1 MTWPPHQI
9 TWHATSQL
17 TTVAHPTSP
26 HNHPHSFI
34 SPRKQLHDIR
44 AGHIT
49 TMEQQKARSQQRNG
63 LGIALVG
70 RLAHI
75 IYRQIPSLLYSFFL
89 LKPPPLARPGTVWIF
104 FHMHNIYIYIFFI
117 YIYYIIWYFILY
129 SFNTTSG
136 LLVVARNHNA
146 VSLVRPIRLKV
157 IATPRI
163 LIFAAPVICIQRS
176 FCFSDHVR
184 SLALKFCTMLQA
196 YVDIRWC
203 ALPQYWRF
211 FRSHVS
217 RCFSGVFDIAEVLPA
232 TLNASE
238 KHHVAVFS
246 PILDPN
252 SIQYVHH
259 MILYECS
266 NEAWDTLMDPG
277 KTWRSKQTGKTLT
290 RGNLMMGHGSGGY
303 WFFESC
309 RIHVAC

>member
-1 MTWPPHQI
+1 MTSEQ
-9 TWHATSQL
+9 
-17 TTVAHPTSP
+17 VTSP
-26 HNHPHSFI
+26 PWSSRRLVHSKEMVWA
-34 SPRKQLHDIR
+34 SRW
-44 AGHIT
+44 
-49 TMEQQKARSQQRNG
+49 SV
-63 LGIALVG
+63 ALRTFSIG
-70 RLAHI
+70 KFFLCYIGFFFWNFRPRLARELFAYYLI
-75 IYRQIPSLLYSFFL
+75 
-89 LKPPPLARPGTVWIF
+89 GT
-104 FHMHNIYIYIFFI
+104 NI
-117 YIYYIIWYFILY
+117 YIIWYFIFF

-136 LLVVARNHNA
+136 LLAVARGHNA

-176 FCFSDHVR
+176 FCFSGHVC
-184 SLALKFCTMLQA
+184 SLTLKFCTMLQA

-203 ALPQYWRF
+203 ALPQYWGL

-266 NEAWDTLMDPG
+266 NEAWGTLMDPG